1 MGRPPVAHLAQV
13 RGVVHLSLLPERA
26 SLRLEAPGL
35 FSKRVRAQRGLKEGL
50 VPGLYWVVLHPR
62 TDGEGFLT
70 GLRLAHRELLSPAPV
85 GEAPGEPLRFVLLGE
100 WLGAWEGLGRV
111 RVVPRPKAVHLGE
124 GGPKEEPETRPFV
137 LRFLLRR
144 PHLAPAP
151 GGLVLALGRVERGRL
166 VGEAFPLTPKALP

>member
-1 MGRPPVAHLAQV
+1 MIHLAQV
-13 RGVVHLSLLPERA
+13 RGVVHLSPLPGAA

-35 FSKRVRAQRGLKEGL
+35 FSKRVRAQRGLKEGPL
-50 VPGLYWVVLHPR
+50 PGLYRVVLHPR

-85 GEAPGEPLRFVLLGE
+85 GEAPGEPLRFLLLGE

-111 RVVPRPKAVHLGE
+111 RVVPRPKAG
-124 GGPKEEPETRPFV
+124 EPETRPFV

-166 VGEAFPLTPKALP
+166 VGEAFPLTPRALP